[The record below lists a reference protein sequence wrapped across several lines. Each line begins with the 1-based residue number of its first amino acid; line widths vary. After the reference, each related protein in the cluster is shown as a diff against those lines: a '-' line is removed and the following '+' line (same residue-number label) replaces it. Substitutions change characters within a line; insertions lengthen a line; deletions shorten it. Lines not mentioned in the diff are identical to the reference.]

1 LVRPRRFPALF
12 VTVALVAFAHP
23 SSNSTPPCLAR
34 PVPGPV
40 VEPFEQPPCPWCPGN
55 VSVDLASSAG
65 ESVVAPVSGVVSF
78 AGQVA
83 GIGYVS
89 IESTSWEG
97 HTATVGAVRP
107 EVRVGDHL
115 LVGRRLGTAT
125 GEWVGLSLR
134 RTEPAGPVY
143 LDPVARFGR
152 WVGRA
157 RLVPRDGTAWTRPR
171 ARVTCSGAR

>member
-89 IESTSWEG
+89 IETPGSPA
-97 HTATVGAVRP
+97 HTVTVGAI
-107 EVRVGDHL
+107 ESSVRVGQRVRHGQI
-115 LVGRRLGTAT
+115 VGTAE
-125 GEWVGLSLR
+125 GDRVGLSLR
-134 RTEPAGPVY
+134 RHGESGSVH
-143 LDPVARFGR
+143 LDPESHLGR
-152 WVGRA
+152 LVGRA
-157 RLVPRDGTAWTRPR
+157 RLVPTDGTAWTRPR